1 MTTVITGKLNKSAN
15 QFQAGESTGFG
26 VRLGV
31 QVYNPKT
38 KEKQW
43 TNYSAVLFARNPKLI
58 QYMNDVLIENAV
70 IELTATGEL
79 IQEYEGKYS
88 IELLD
93 AKLGYAYTGQQQAP
107 QYNQNTQQ
115 QGSGFQQKAQPNQ
128 QQGQGGFHNPPPAQ
142 AQHQPVY
149 NNDEPP
155 F

>member
-1 MTTVITGKLNKSAN
+1 MTTVITGKLNKPAN

-93 AKLGYAYTGQQQAP
+93 AKLGYAYTGQQAAP
-107 QYNQNTQQ
+107 QYSQGQQ
-115 QGSGFQQKAQPNQ
+115 AQGSGFGQ
-128 QQGQGGFHNPPPAQ
+128 QQQQAPQQPSQQLEQKRQQAQQPVFNEDNNPP
-142 AQHQPVY
+142 
-149 NNDEPP
+149 